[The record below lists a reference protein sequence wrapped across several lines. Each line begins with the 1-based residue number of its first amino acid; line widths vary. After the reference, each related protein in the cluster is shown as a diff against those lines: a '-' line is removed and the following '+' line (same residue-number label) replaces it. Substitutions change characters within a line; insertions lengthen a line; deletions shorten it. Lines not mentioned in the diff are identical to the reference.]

1 MTEFRSDLVLILAKG
16 ENPAISLQII
26 LNTTFILISYP
37 TILIHSFAFFGSCS
51 IQRKQNKKNRSILII
66 SENKWNYS
74 ATHYTEHSMF
84 RTSLAAYQVTVPW
97 VYFSKS
103 RGSYDFFFFLYR
115 EVHH

>member
-51 IQRKQNKKNRSILII
+51 IQRKQNKK
-66 SENKWNYS
+66 KTGPY
-74 ATHYTEHSMF
+74 
-84 RTSLAAYQVTVPW
+84 
-97 VYFSKS
+97 
-103 RGSYDFFFFLYR
+103 
-115 EVHH
+115 